1 MAGWAAMSRRVE
13 MERSVAGWYDL
24 IGVSGSSLPA
34 RAVSVHL
41 MTQVVDPCRILSGTL
56 WLSPGGTYVLEV
68 SAEHDGAPGVTYTQI
83 IKDSGNWRFAPSG
96 LDATSG
102 AVLLTGIDGEEVSA
116 VVSGAS
122 LVHEAPLRMGTMRW
136 AMPNWVFLR
145 QGPSPL
151 RAL

>member
-1 MAGWAAMSRRVE
+1 MAGWTAMSRQAE

-24 IGVSGSSLPA
+24 VGVSGSSLPA
-34 RAVSVHL
+34 CAVAVHL
-41 MTQVVDPCRILSGTL
+41 TTQRVDPCRILSGTI
-56 WLSPGGTYVLEV
+56 WLSRGGTYVLEV

-83 IKDSGNWRFAPSG
+83 VKDSGTWRFVPSG
-96 LDATSG
+96 IDAMSG
-102 AVLLTGIDGEEVSA
+102 AVLLTEFDGEEVSA

-136 AMPNWVFLR
+136 TVPNWVFLR